1 MKKAL
6 KIFLCISCAV
16 TSAQTDE
23 NQVYKKRVLETTE
36 VDFLSSYY
44 AQKGD
49 NAAVTGGIGTEQ
61 LTDATAAIII
71 SIPLNDDDVLSVNT
85 SISAYTSASSSNG
98 NPFDIYFNVY
108 FFICLWW
115 GFRYVCCSH
124 RYGCPISRHFLRYRS
139 FSCHVR

>member
-71 SIPLNDDDVLSVNT
+71 SIPLNDDDVLSEIPV
-85 SISAYTSASSSNG
+85 
-98 NPFDIYFNVY
+98 F
-108 FFICLWW
+108 L
-115 GFRYVCCSH
+115 
-124 RYGCPISRHFLRYRS
+124 PIPLLLQ
-139 FSCHVR
+139 VMEIPLI